1 MRRTDLVRVAIEAFA
16 AVAIIG
22 LGDVTISGYVLFNN
36 ARVDDLAHA
45 DAIVVLG
52 GEHDGREDYGLEL
65 AADGWAPTVVLSNA
79 YPEGDPV
86 MERACR
92 PREDIEVI
100 CVQPPISTTRG
111 EAMAVR
117 TLANERSWNK
127 VIVLSWRYHLP
138 RARLVFR
145 QCFSDDPAA
154 VVMRPVPR
162 EYRFSLLQWDVVY
175 AYQFAGYA
183 KAALQGDCA

>member
-1 MRRTDLVRVAIEAFA
+1 MRRADVVRVAIEALA
-16 AVAIIG
+16 AVVIIV
-22 LGDVTISGYVLFNN
+22 LVDVTISGYVLFNN
-36 ARVDDLAHA
+36 SRVDDLAHA

-65 AADGWAPTVVLSNA
+65 AAEGWAPTVVMSNA
-79 YPEGDPV
+79 YPKGDPV

-92 PREDIEVI
+92 AREDVEVI
-100 CVQPPISTTRG
+100 CVRPPVLTTRG

-138 RARLVFR
+138 RARMVFR
-145 QCFSDDPAA
+145 QCFSDDPDA
-154 VVMRPVPR
+154 VLMRPVPR
-162 EYRFSLLQWDVVY
+162 EYPFSLLQWDVVY
-175 AYQFAGYA
+175 SYQFAGYA
-183 KAALQGDCA
+183 KAILQGDCA